1 MENGEDENNQNLNS
15 NNIQNENSENINNE
29 NQNNE
34 ITENEN
40 ENEKEY
46 EIKEPIREKVIRI
59 FHNEKVNTYYN
70 NQKPNLS
77 NNKFTD
83 EFFLPNNDSLFN
95 KGIKNELTNEI
106 NMNEIEWKRISDIFT
121 SENLTLF
128 PLINENNEIE
138 FQINIKDNI
147 SEKLNKLYSN
157 FYHAISLLTSYPN
170 LIEKIF
176 KTKKINKDGLY
187 ELYIYYN
194 GEYQI
199 LLIDDYF
206 PFIKNKNKL
215 LFSKPKNEEIWLL
228 LLEKAYAKVNGGYG
242 SLFNCDINSILIL
255 FTGFSCERLNLFD
268 IDDEDLDNI
277 IRINKLNNL
286 IFVYP
291 SDEGEKN
298 GIIKNKS
305 YQLIE
310 IFDIR
315 INNENGNEDCLK
327 LIKLRNLFDYQSYK
341 GDYCP
346 SSELLNEDI
355 KRIINYNPEEKEVIY
370 MSLENL
376 KTNFS
381 KITIMHIMF
390 NCNIKIITIK
400 NNNNDDSIIGTPQV
414 FNLYLPSS
422 TKISFSLIIK
432 NNKYE
437 NVERLTPSNICISK
451 YEPEEKKLMN
461 FEGSFNSNENC
472 EFARELD
479 EGYYII
485 WTYLLK
491 EKCSVIPNE
500 YDLKVSSNI
509 YFKLKHQ
516 IQDIKFHL
524 IKQMIYNAILQYQG
538 EFIKEDEIYMMEDN
552 YYNYSGFGLKV
563 IINPFNYCY
572 QKWIF
577 QNNMNNMYLLYPYSK
592 IKQFE
597 FILLPNNYCLLLS
610 MKIDNNKKC
619 EFNMKSYFKTLK
631 YKNQE
636 LPNLNNSD
644 FDFIEYCSKE
654 VKEEEINFSYY
665 NYLTDEGIKKSE
677 GDFNRDKIILDHL
690 SNKYPEQMKLIE
702 ELNILNPENES
713 NLHFIEKSDLD
724 GVYIG
729 QINNNGERE
738 GRGCFISNNNNNNF
752 IGYWKN
758 DLKTLNGKLYDKDF
772 KLMLNGNFINGKMN
786 GKGMKIFD
794 NGDKYEGNFEDDKIN
809 GFGIYYFNNGNQ
821 WEGNFINGNKNGIG
835 KFTDSNGNVK
845 EVEYKN
851 DVLVNNNNDG
861 EN

>member
-1 MENGEDENNQNLNS
+1 MENEGNENNQNLNS
-15 NNIQNENSENINNE
+15 NTNQNENVENTNNE
-29 NQNNE
+29 NILN
-34 ITENEN
+34 TENQK
-40 ENEKEY
+40 EKEY
-46 EIKEPIREKVIRI
+46 EFNEPIREKVTRI
-59 FHNEKVNTYYN
+59 FHNENVDKYYN
-70 NQKPNLS
+70 SQKPNLS
-77 NNKFTD
+77 NNKFKD
-83 EFFLPNNDSLFN
+83 EIFLPNNDSLLN
-95 KGIKNELTNEI
+95 KGMRNKLVNEI
-106 NMNEIEWKRISDIFT
+106 NINEIEWKRISDVYT
-121 SENLTLF
+121 SENFTLF
-128 PLINENNEIE
+128 PSKNENNEFE
-138 FQINIKDNI
+138 FNINSIDNI
-147 SEKLNKLYSN
+147 EDNLNKLYSN
-157 FYHAISLLTSYPN
+157 FYHAISLLTSFPN
-170 LIEKIF
+170 LIAKIF
-176 KTKKINKDGLY
+176 KTKTINEDGLY

-206 PFIKNKNKL
+206 PFIRNSNKL
-215 LFSKPKNEEIWLL
+215 LFSKPKKEEIWLL

-255 FTGFSCERLNLFD
+255 FTGFPCERLNFFD
-268 IDDEDLDNI
+268 IDNDDLDNI
-277 IRINKLNNL
+277 IRINKQKNL
-286 IFVYP
+286 VFVYP
-291 SDEGEKN
+291 SEEGEKN

-310 IFDIR
+310 IFDIG
-315 INNENGNEDCLK
+315 GNEENLK
-327 LIKLRNLFDYQSYK
+327 LIKLRNFFDYQSYK

-772 KLMLNGNFINGKMN
+772 KLILNGNFINGKMN

>member
-1 MENGEDENNQNLNS
+1 
-15 NNIQNENSENINNE
+15 
-29 NQNNE
+29 
-34 ITENEN
+34 
-40 ENEKEY
+40 
-46 EIKEPIREKVIRI
+46 
-59 FHNEKVNTYYN
+59 
-70 NQKPNLS
+70 
-77 NNKFTD
+77 
-83 EFFLPNNDSLFN
+83 
-95 KGIKNELTNEI
+95 
-106 NMNEIEWKRISDIFT
+106 
-121 SENLTLF
+121 
-128 PLINENNEIE
+128 
-138 FQINIKDNI
+138 
-147 SEKLNKLYSN
+147 
-157 FYHAISLLTSYPN
+157 
-170 LIEKIF
+170 
-176 KTKKINKDGLY
+176 
-187 ELYIYYN
+187 
-194 GEYQI
+194 
-199 LLIDDYF
+199 
-206 PFIKNKNKL
+206 
-215 LFSKPKNEEIWLL
+215 
-228 LLEKAYAKVNGGYG
+228 
-242 SLFNCDINSILIL
+242 
-255 FTGFSCERLNLFD
+255 
-268 IDDEDLDNI
+268 
-277 IRINKLNNL
+277 
-286 IFVYP
+286 
-291 SDEGEKN
+291 
-298 GIIKNKS
+298 
-305 YQLIE
+305 
-310 IFDIR
+310 
-315 INNENGNEDCLK
+315 
-327 LIKLRNLFDYQSYK
+327 
-341 GDYCP
+341 
-346 SSELLNEDI
+346 
-355 KRIINYNPEEKEVIY
+355 
-370 MSLENL
+370 
-376 KTNFS
+376 
-381 KITIMHIMF
+381 
-390 NCNIKIITIK
+390 
-400 NNNNDDSIIGTPQV
+400 
-414 FNLYLPSS
+414 
-422 TKISFSLIIK
+422 
-432 NNKYE
+432 
-437 NVERLTPSNICISK
+437 
-451 YEPEEKKLMN
+451 MN

-772 KLMLNGNFINGKMN
+772 KLILNGNFINGKMN

-851 DVLVNNNNDG
+851 DILVNNNNDG